1 MARKNNLKKRKE
13 RFVAL
18 VKSEQEAEEKKEK
31 KKIDRF
37 NKKRQREEEMI
48 SIEEDTNNIFM
59 EDLKPKERREP
70 RKKLKGKRTSLKPK
84 ETGMEGVEKTIIFT
98 TPDSD
103 VNMKIQAQE
112 LKPLSYMQAKKR
124 RKGPRAANLE

>member
-1 MARKNNLKKRKE
+1 
-13 RFVAL
+13 

-84 ETGMEGVEKTIIFT
+84 ETGMEGVEKNNYIYYTRFRRQYEDSSTRTET
-98 TPDSD
+98 TFIHAS
-103 VNMKIQAQE
+103 KE
-112 LKPLSYMQAKKR
+112 ET
-124 RKGPRAANLE
+124 KGS